1 MSNSINLG
9 KVAGSAWYTGAATT
23 SSAIHTAVPTARI
36 GDLYLSS
43 GDNTYWQ
50 KQSETAWEKKGS
62 LFPKTVVMTEEA
74 FSAALIGNTLEN
86 DTLYLVEG
94 ETTGQINFIA
104 SAGNITYDNSTS
116 GLNANNVQA
125 AIDEVKSKL
134 FSGSYNDLKDKPTSG
149 DVTYNNATSGLTSN
163 NVQGAIDEIKGMLF
177 SGVYDDLSN
186 KPSAGNIP
194 FDNTLSGL
202 NASDVQTAINRLK
215 EMIFSGSYNDL
226 TDKPSELTKDALL
239 TLLLLTNEQLTKLI
253 AFADKITVDS
263 TGVTVGGVLKATTF
277 DTTN

>member
-134 FSGSYNDLKDKPTSG
+134 FSGSYNDL
-149 DVTYNNATSGLTSN
+149 
-163 NVQGAIDEIKGMLF
+163 
-177 SGVYDDLSN
+177 
-186 KPSAGNIP
+186 
-194 FDNTLSGL
+194 
-202 NASDVQTAINRLK
+202 
-215 EMIFSGSYNDL
+215 
-226 TDKPSELTKDALL
+226 TDKPSELTKEALL

-253 AFADKITVDS
+253 AFANKITVDS

>member
-9 KVAGSAWYTGAATT
+9 KVAGSAWYTGAATS
-23 SSAIHTAVPTARI
+23 SSAIHTAVPAARI

-116 GLNANNVQA
+116 GLNANNVQS

-134 FSGSYNDLKDKPTSG
+134 FSGSYNDL
-149 DVTYNNATSGLTSN
+149 
-163 NVQGAIDEIKGMLF
+163 I
-177 SGVYDDLSN
+177 
-186 KPSAGNIP
+186 
-194 FDNTLSGL
+194 
-202 NASDVQTAINRLK
+202 
-215 EMIFSGSYNDL
+215 
-226 TDKPSELTKDALL
+226 DKPSELTKEALL

-253 AFADKITVDS
+253 AFANKITVDS

>member
-9 KVAGSAWYTGAATT
+9 KVTGSAWYTGAATT

-134 FSGSYNDLKDKPTSG
+134 FSGSYNDL
-149 DVTYNNATSGLTSN
+149 
-163 NVQGAIDEIKGMLF
+163 
-177 SGVYDDLSN
+177 
-186 KPSAGNIP
+186 
-194 FDNTLSGL
+194 
-202 NASDVQTAINRLK
+202 
-215 EMIFSGSYNDL
+215 

-253 AFADKITVDS
+253 AFANKITVDS
-263 TGVTVGGVLKATTF
+263 TGVTVVGVLKATTF

>member
-9 KVAGSAWYTGAATT
+9 KVTGSAWYTGAATS

-50 KQSETAWEKKGS
+50 KQSETTWEKKGS
-62 LFPKTVVMTEEA
+62 LFPKTVVMTEAA

-134 FSGSYNDLKDKPTSG
+134 FSGSYNDL
-149 DVTYNNATSGLTSN
+149 
-163 NVQGAIDEIKGMLF
+163 
-177 SGVYDDLSN
+177 
-186 KPSAGNIP
+186 
-194 FDNTLSGL
+194 
-202 NASDVQTAINRLK
+202 
-215 EMIFSGSYNDL
+215 
-226 TDKPSELTKDALL
+226 TDKPSELTKEALL
-239 TLLLLTNEQLTKLI
+239 TLLLLTNDQLTKLI
-253 AFADKITVDS
+253 AFANKITVDS

>member
-9 KVAGSAWYTGAATT
+9 KVTGSAWYTGAATT

-62 LFPKTVVMTEEA
+62 LFPKTVVMTEAA

-134 FSGSYNDLKDKPTSG
+134 FSGSYNDL
-149 DVTYNNATSGLTSN
+149 
-163 NVQGAIDEIKGMLF
+163 
-177 SGVYDDLSN
+177 
-186 KPSAGNIP
+186 
-194 FDNTLSGL
+194 
-202 NASDVQTAINRLK
+202 
-215 EMIFSGSYNDL
+215 
-226 TDKPSELTKDALL
+226 TDKPSELTKEALL
-239 TLLLLTNEQLTKLI
+239 TLLLLTNDQLTKLI
-253 AFADKITVDS
+253 AFANKITVDS

>member
-9 KVAGSAWYTGAATT
+9 KVTGSAWYTGAATT
-23 SSAIHTAVPTARI
+23 SSAIHTAVPAARI

-134 FSGSYNDLKDKPTSG
+134 FSGSYNDL
-149 DVTYNNATSGLTSN
+149 
-163 NVQGAIDEIKGMLF
+163 
-177 SGVYDDLSN
+177 
-186 KPSAGNIP
+186 
-194 FDNTLSGL
+194 
-202 NASDVQTAINRLK
+202 
-215 EMIFSGSYNDL
+215 
-226 TDKPSELTKDALL
+226 TDKPSELTKEALL

-253 AFADKITVDS
+253 AFANKITVDS

>member
-86 DTLYLVEG
+86 DMLYLVEG

-134 FSGSYNDLKDKPTSG
+134 FSGSYNDL
-149 DVTYNNATSGLTSN
+149 
-163 NVQGAIDEIKGMLF
+163 
-177 SGVYDDLSN
+177 
-186 KPSAGNIP
+186 
-194 FDNTLSGL
+194 
-202 NASDVQTAINRLK
+202 
-215 EMIFSGSYNDL
+215 
-226 TDKPSELTKDALL
+226 TDKPSELTKEALL

-253 AFADKITVDS
+253 AFANKITVDS

>member
-9 KVAGSAWYTGAATT
+9 KVTGSAWYTGAATT

-62 LFPKTVVMTEEA
+62 LFPKTVVMTEVA
-74 FSAALIGNTLEN
+74 FSTALLGNTLEN

-116 GLNANNVQA
+116 GLNANNVQS

-134 FSGSYNDLKDKPTSG
+134 FSGSYNDL
-149 DVTYNNATSGLTSN
+149 
-163 NVQGAIDEIKGMLF
+163 
-177 SGVYDDLSN
+177 
-186 KPSAGNIP
+186 
-194 FDNTLSGL
+194 
-202 NASDVQTAINRLK
+202 
-215 EMIFSGSYNDL
+215 
-226 TDKPSELTKDALL
+226 TDKPSELTKEALL

-253 AFADKITVDS
+253 AFANKITVDS

>member
-62 LFPKTVVMTEEA
+62 LFPKTVVMTEVA
-74 FSAALIGNTLEN
+74 FSTALLGNTLEN

-116 GLNANNVQA
+116 GLNANNVQS

-134 FSGSYNDLKDKPTSG
+134 FSGSYNDL
-149 DVTYNNATSGLTSN
+149 
-163 NVQGAIDEIKGMLF
+163 
-177 SGVYDDLSN
+177 
-186 KPSAGNIP
+186 
-194 FDNTLSGL
+194 
-202 NASDVQTAINRLK
+202 
-215 EMIFSGSYNDL
+215 
-226 TDKPSELTKDALL
+226 TDKPSELTKEALL

-253 AFADKITVDS
+253 AFANKITVDS

>member
-9 KVAGSAWYTGAATT
+9 KVAGSAWYTGAAAT

-116 GLNANNVQA
+116 GLNANNVQS

-134 FSGSYNDLKDKPTSG
+134 FSGSYNDL
-149 DVTYNNATSGLTSN
+149 
-163 NVQGAIDEIKGMLF
+163 
-177 SGVYDDLSN
+177 
-186 KPSAGNIP
+186 
-194 FDNTLSGL
+194 
-202 NASDVQTAINRLK
+202 
-215 EMIFSGSYNDL
+215 
-226 TDKPSELTKDALL
+226 TDKPSELTKEALL

-253 AFADKITVDS
+253 AFANKITVDS

>member
-9 KVAGSAWYTGAATT
+9 KVTGSAWYTGAATT

-62 LFPKTVVMTEEA
+62 LFPKTVVMTEVA
-74 FSAALIGNTLEN
+74 FSTALLGNTLEN

-134 FSGSYNDLKDKPTSG
+134 FSGSYNDLTH
-149 DVTYNNATSGLTSN
+149 
-163 NVQGAIDEIKGMLF
+163 
-177 SGVYDDLSN
+177 
-186 KPSAGNIP
+186 
-194 FDNTLSGL
+194 
-202 NASDVQTAINRLK
+202 
-215 EMIFSGSYNDL
+215 
-226 TDKPSELTKDALL
+226 KPSELTKDALL

-253 AFADKITVDS
+253 AFANKITVDS

>member
-62 LFPKTVVMTEEA
+62 LFPKTVVMTEA
-74 FSAALIGNTLEN
+74 DFSAALIGNTLEN

-116 GLNANNVQA
+116 GLNANNVQS

-134 FSGSYNDLKDKPTSG
+134 FSGSYNDL
-149 DVTYNNATSGLTSN
+149 
-163 NVQGAIDEIKGMLF
+163 
-177 SGVYDDLSN
+177 
-186 KPSAGNIP
+186 
-194 FDNTLSGL
+194 
-202 NASDVQTAINRLK
+202 
-215 EMIFSGSYNDL
+215 
-226 TDKPSELTKDALL
+226 TDKPSELTKEALL

-253 AFADKITVDS
+253 AFANKITVDS

>member
-9 KVAGSAWYTGAATT
+9 KVAGSAWYTGAATS

-62 LFPKTVVMTEEA
+62 LFPKTVVMTEAA

-134 FSGSYNDLKDKPTSG
+134 FSGSYNDL
-149 DVTYNNATSGLTSN
+149 
-163 NVQGAIDEIKGMLF
+163 
-177 SGVYDDLSN
+177 
-186 KPSAGNIP
+186 
-194 FDNTLSGL
+194 
-202 NASDVQTAINRLK
+202 
-215 EMIFSGSYNDL
+215 
-226 TDKPSELTKDALL
+226 TDKPSELTKEALL
-239 TLLLLTNEQLTKLI
+239 TLLLLTNDQLTKLI
-253 AFADKITVDS
+253 AFANKITVDS

>member
-134 FSGSYNDLKDKPTSG
+134 FSGSYNDL
-149 DVTYNNATSGLTSN
+149 
-163 NVQGAIDEIKGMLF
+163 
-177 SGVYDDLSN
+177 
-186 KPSAGNIP
+186 
-194 FDNTLSGL
+194 
-202 NASDVQTAINRLK
+202 
-215 EMIFSGSYNDL
+215 
-226 TDKPSELTKDALL
+226 TDKPSELTKEALL

>member
-134 FSGSYNDLKDKPTSG
+134 FSGSYNDL
-149 DVTYNNATSGLTSN
+149 
-163 NVQGAIDEIKGMLF
+163 
-177 SGVYDDLSN
+177 
-186 KPSAGNIP
+186 
-194 FDNTLSGL
+194 
-202 NASDVQTAINRLK
+202 
-215 EMIFSGSYNDL
+215 

-253 AFADKITVDS
+253 AFANKITVDS

>member
-9 KVAGSAWYTGAATT
+9 KVTGSAWYTGAATS
-23 SSAIHTAVPTARI
+23 SSAIHTAVPTARV

-62 LFPKTVVMTEEA
+62 LFPKTVVMTEAA

-134 FSGSYNDLKDKPTSG
+134 FSGSYNDL
-149 DVTYNNATSGLTSN
+149 
-163 NVQGAIDEIKGMLF
+163 
-177 SGVYDDLSN
+177 
-186 KPSAGNIP
+186 
-194 FDNTLSGL
+194 
-202 NASDVQTAINRLK
+202 
-215 EMIFSGSYNDL
+215 
-226 TDKPSELTKDALL
+226 TDKPSELTKEALL

-253 AFADKITVDS
+253 AFANKITVDS

>member
-9 KVAGSAWYTGAATT
+9 KVAGSAWYTGAAAT

-74 FSAALIGNTLEN
+74 FSAALIGNSLEN

-116 GLNANNVQA
+116 GLNANNVQS

-134 FSGSYNDLKDKPTSG
+134 FSGSYNDL
-149 DVTYNNATSGLTSN
+149 
-163 NVQGAIDEIKGMLF
+163 
-177 SGVYDDLSN
+177 
-186 KPSAGNIP
+186 
-194 FDNTLSGL
+194 
-202 NASDVQTAINRLK
+202 
-215 EMIFSGSYNDL
+215 
-226 TDKPSELTKDALL
+226 TDKPSELTKEALL

-253 AFADKITVDS
+253 AFANKITVDS

>member
-62 LFPKTVVMTEEA
+62 LFPKTVVMTEAA
-74 FSAALIGNTLEN
+74 FSTALIENTLEN

-134 FSGSYNDLKDKPTSG
+134 FSGSYNDL
-149 DVTYNNATSGLTSN
+149 
-163 NVQGAIDEIKGMLF
+163 
-177 SGVYDDLSN
+177 
-186 KPSAGNIP
+186 
-194 FDNTLSGL
+194 
-202 NASDVQTAINRLK
+202 
-215 EMIFSGSYNDL
+215 
-226 TDKPSELTKDALL
+226 TDKPSELTKEALL

-253 AFADKITVDS
+253 AFANKITVDS

>member
-9 KVAGSAWYTGAATT
+9 KVAGSAWYTGAATS

-94 ETTGQINFIA
+94 KTTGQINFIA

-116 GLNANNVQA
+116 GLNANNVQS

-134 FSGSYNDLKDKPTSG
+134 FSGSYNDL
-149 DVTYNNATSGLTSN
+149 
-163 NVQGAIDEIKGMLF
+163 
-177 SGVYDDLSN
+177 
-186 KPSAGNIP
+186 
-194 FDNTLSGL
+194 
-202 NASDVQTAINRLK
+202 
-215 EMIFSGSYNDL
+215 
-226 TDKPSELTKDALL
+226 TDKPSELTKEALL

-253 AFADKITVDS
+253 AFANKITVDS

>member
-9 KVAGSAWYTGAATT
+9 KVAGSAWYTGAAAS

-134 FSGSYNDLKDKPTSG
+134 FSGSYNDL
-149 DVTYNNATSGLTSN
+149 
-163 NVQGAIDEIKGMLF
+163 
-177 SGVYDDLSN
+177 
-186 KPSAGNIP
+186 
-194 FDNTLSGL
+194 
-202 NASDVQTAINRLK
+202 
-215 EMIFSGSYNDL
+215 
-226 TDKPSELTKDALL
+226 TDKPSELTKEALL

-253 AFADKITVDS
+253 AFANKITVDS

>member
-104 SAGNITYDNSTS
+104 SAENITYDNSTS

-134 FSGSYNDLKDKPTSG
+134 FSGSYNDL
-149 DVTYNNATSGLTSN
+149 
-163 NVQGAIDEIKGMLF
+163 
-177 SGVYDDLSN
+177 
-186 KPSAGNIP
+186 
-194 FDNTLSGL
+194 
-202 NASDVQTAINRLK
+202 
-215 EMIFSGSYNDL
+215 
-226 TDKPSELTKDALL
+226 TDKPSELTKEALL

-253 AFADKITVDS
+253 AFANKITVDS

>member
-23 SSAIHTAVPTARI
+23 SSAIHTAVPAARI

-62 LFPKTVVMTEEA
+62 LFPKTVVMTEAA

-116 GLNANNVQA
+116 GLNANNVQS

-134 FSGSYNDLKDKPTSG
+134 FSGSYNDL
-149 DVTYNNATSGLTSN
+149 
-163 NVQGAIDEIKGMLF
+163 
-177 SGVYDDLSN
+177 
-186 KPSAGNIP
+186 
-194 FDNTLSGL
+194 
-202 NASDVQTAINRLK
+202 
-215 EMIFSGSYNDL
+215 
-226 TDKPSELTKDALL
+226 TDKPSELTKEALL

-253 AFADKITVDS
+253 AFANKITVDS

>member
-9 KVAGSAWYTGAATT
+9 KVAGSAWYTGAATS

-94 ETTGQINFIA
+94 ETNGQINFIA

-134 FSGSYNDLKDKPTSG
+134 FSGSYNDL
-149 DVTYNNATSGLTSN
+149 
-163 NVQGAIDEIKGMLF
+163 
-177 SGVYDDLSN
+177 
-186 KPSAGNIP
+186 
-194 FDNTLSGL
+194 
-202 NASDVQTAINRLK
+202 
-215 EMIFSGSYNDL
+215 

-253 AFADKITVDS
+253 AFANKITVDS

>member
-62 LFPKTVVMTEEA
+62 LFPKTVVMTEAA

-134 FSGSYNDLKDKPTSG
+134 FSGSYNDL
-149 DVTYNNATSGLTSN
+149 
-163 NVQGAIDEIKGMLF
+163 
-177 SGVYDDLSN
+177 
-186 KPSAGNIP
+186 
-194 FDNTLSGL
+194 
-202 NASDVQTAINRLK
+202 
-215 EMIFSGSYNDL
+215 
-226 TDKPSELTKDALL
+226 TDKPSELTKEALL

-253 AFADKITVDS
+253 AFANKITIDS

>member
-9 KVAGSAWYTGAATT
+9 KVAGSAWYTGAATS

-62 LFPKTVVMTEEA
+62 LFPKTVVMTEVA
-74 FSAALIGNTLEN
+74 FSTALLGNTLEN

-116 GLNANNVQA
+116 GLNANNVQS

-134 FSGSYNDLKDKPTSG
+134 FSGSYNDL
-149 DVTYNNATSGLTSN
+149 
-163 NVQGAIDEIKGMLF
+163 
-177 SGVYDDLSN
+177 
-186 KPSAGNIP
+186 
-194 FDNTLSGL
+194 
-202 NASDVQTAINRLK
+202 
-215 EMIFSGSYNDL
+215 
-226 TDKPSELTKDALL
+226 TDKPSELTKEALL

-253 AFADKITVDS
+253 AFANKITVDS

>member
-116 GLNANNVQA
+116 GLNANNVQS

-134 FSGSYNDLKDKPTSG
+134 FSGSYNDL
-149 DVTYNNATSGLTSN
+149 
-163 NVQGAIDEIKGMLF
+163 
-177 SGVYDDLSN
+177 
-186 KPSAGNIP
+186 
-194 FDNTLSGL
+194 
-202 NASDVQTAINRLK
+202 
-215 EMIFSGSYNDL
+215 
-226 TDKPSELTKDALL
+226 TDKPSELTKEALL

-253 AFADKITVDS
+253 AFANKITVDS

>member
-9 KVAGSAWYTGAATT
+9 KVTGSAWYTGAATT

-62 LFPKTVVMTEEA
+62 LFPKTVVMTEVA
-74 FSAALIGNTLEN
+74 FSTALLGNTLEN

-134 FSGSYNDLKDKPTSG
+134 FSGSYNDL
-149 DVTYNNATSGLTSN
+149 
-163 NVQGAIDEIKGMLF
+163 
-177 SGVYDDLSN
+177 
-186 KPSAGNIP
+186 
-194 FDNTLSGL
+194 
-202 NASDVQTAINRLK
+202 
-215 EMIFSGSYNDL
+215 
-226 TDKPSELTKDALL
+226 TDKPSELTKEALL

-253 AFADKITVDS
+253 AFANKITVDS

>member
-50 KQSETAWEKKGS
+50 KQSETAWEKKSS
-62 LFPKTVVMTEEA
+62 LFPKTVVMTEAA

-116 GLNANNVQA
+116 GLNANNVQS

-134 FSGSYNDLKDKPTSG
+134 FSGSYNDL
-149 DVTYNNATSGLTSN
+149 
-163 NVQGAIDEIKGMLF
+163 
-177 SGVYDDLSN
+177 
-186 KPSAGNIP
+186 
-194 FDNTLSGL
+194 
-202 NASDVQTAINRLK
+202 
-215 EMIFSGSYNDL
+215 
-226 TDKPSELTKDALL
+226 TDKPSELTKEALL

-253 AFADKITVDS
+253 AFANKITVDS

>member
-9 KVAGSAWYTGAATT
+9 KVTGSAWYTGAATT
-23 SSAIHTAVPTARI
+23 SSAIHTAVPAARI

-50 KQSETAWEKKGS
+50 KQSETAWEKKGL
-62 LFPKTVVMTEEA
+62 LFPKTVVMTEAA
-74 FSAALIGNTLEN
+74 FSTALIGNTLEN
-86 DTLYLVEG
+86 DVLYLVEG

-104 SAGNITYDNSTS
+104 SAGNITYDNSAS
-116 GLNANNVQA
+116 GLNASNVQS

-134 FSGSYNDLKDKPTSG
+134 FSGSYNDL
-149 DVTYNNATSGLTSN
+149 
-163 NVQGAIDEIKGMLF
+163 
-177 SGVYDDLSN
+177 
-186 KPSAGNIP
+186 
-194 FDNTLSGL
+194 
-202 NASDVQTAINRLK
+202 
-215 EMIFSGSYNDL
+215 
-226 TDKPSELTKDALL
+226 TDKPSELTKEALL

-277 DTTN
+277 DTIN

>member
-9 KVAGSAWYTGAATT
+9 KVAGSAWYTGAATS
-23 SSAIHTAVPTARI
+23 SSAIHTAVPAARI

-74 FSAALIGNTLEN
+74 FSAALLGNTLEN

-134 FSGSYNDLKDKPTSG
+134 FSGSYNDL
-149 DVTYNNATSGLTSN
+149 
-163 NVQGAIDEIKGMLF
+163 
-177 SGVYDDLSN
+177 
-186 KPSAGNIP
+186 
-194 FDNTLSGL
+194 
-202 NASDVQTAINRLK
+202 
-215 EMIFSGSYNDL
+215 
-226 TDKPSELTKDALL
+226 TDKPSELTKEALL

-253 AFADKITVDS
+253 AFANKITVDS

>member
-9 KVAGSAWYTGAATT
+9 KVTGSAWYTGAVTS
-23 SSAIHTAVPTARI
+23 SSAIHTAFPAARI

-62 LFPKTVVMTEEA
+62 LFPKTVVMTEA
-74 FSAALIGNTLEN
+74 DFSAALTGNTLEN

-125 AIDEVKSKL
+125 AIDE
-134 FSGSYNDLKDKPTSG
+134 
-149 DVTYNNATSGLTSN
+149 
-163 NVQGAIDEIKGMLF
+163 I
-177 SGVYDDLSN
+177 
-186 KPSAGNIP
+186 
-194 FDNTLSGL
+194 
-202 NASDVQTAINRLK
+202 
-215 EMIFSGSYNDL
+215 
-226 TDKPSELTKDALL
+226 SELLL
-239 TLLLLTNEQLTKLI
+239 TLSNEQLTKLI
-253 AFADKITVDS
+253 AFANKISIDS
-263 TGVTVGGVLKATTF
+263 TGVTFDGLLTATAF
-277 DTTN
+277 DTIN

>member
-9 KVAGSAWYTGAATT
+9 KVAGSAWYTGAATS

-62 LFPKTVVMTEEA
+62 LFPKTVVMTEAA

-134 FSGSYNDLKDKPTSG
+134 FSGSYNDL
-149 DVTYNNATSGLTSN
+149 
-163 NVQGAIDEIKGMLF
+163 
-177 SGVYDDLSN
+177 
-186 KPSAGNIP
+186 
-194 FDNTLSGL
+194 
-202 NASDVQTAINRLK
+202 
-215 EMIFSGSYNDL
+215 
-226 TDKPSELTKDALL
+226 TDKPSELTKEALL

-253 AFADKITVDS
+253 AFANKITVDS

>member
-9 KVAGSAWYTGAATT
+9 KVAGSAWYTGAAT
-23 SSAIHTAVPTARI
+23 SSSTIHTAVPTARI

-62 LFPKTVVMTEEA
+62 LFPKTVVMTEAA

-116 GLNANNVQA
+116 GLNANNVQ
-125 AIDEVKSKL
+125 S
-134 FSGSYNDLKDKPTSG
+134 
-149 DVTYNNATSGLTSN
+149 
-163 NVQGAIDEIKGMLF
+163 AIDEIKSKL
-177 SGVYDDLSN
+177 
-186 KPSAGNIP
+186 
-194 FDNTLSGL
+194 
-202 NASDVQTAINRLK
+202 
-215 EMIFSGSYNDL
+215 FSGSYNDL
-226 TDKPSELTKDALL
+226 TDKPSELTKEALL

-253 AFADKITVDS
+253 DFADKITIDS
-263 TGVTVGGVLKATTF
+263 TGVTIGGVLKATTF

>member
-94 ETTGQINFIA
+94 ETNGQINFIA

-134 FSGSYNDLKDKPTSG
+134 FSGSYNDL
-149 DVTYNNATSGLTSN
+149 
-163 NVQGAIDEIKGMLF
+163 
-177 SGVYDDLSN
+177 
-186 KPSAGNIP
+186 
-194 FDNTLSGL
+194 
-202 NASDVQTAINRLK
+202 
-215 EMIFSGSYNDL
+215 
-226 TDKPSELTKDALL
+226 TDKPSELTKEALL

-253 AFADKITVDS
+253 AFANKITVDS

>member
-9 KVAGSAWYTGAATT
+9 KVAGSAWYTGAATS

-62 LFPKTVVMTEEA
+62 LFPKTVVMTEAA
-74 FSAALIGNTLEN
+74 FSTALLGNTLEN

-134 FSGSYNDLKDKPTSG
+134 FSGSYNDL
-149 DVTYNNATSGLTSN
+149 
-163 NVQGAIDEIKGMLF
+163 
-177 SGVYDDLSN
+177 
-186 KPSAGNIP
+186 
-194 FDNTLSGL
+194 
-202 NASDVQTAINRLK
+202 
-215 EMIFSGSYNDL
+215 

-253 AFADKITVDS
+253 AFANKITVDS

>member
-9 KVAGSAWYTGAATT
+9 KVAGSAWYTGAAAT

-62 LFPKTVVMTEEA
+62 LFPKTVVMTEAA

-104 SAGNITYDNSTS
+104 SAGNINYDNSTS
-116 GLNANNVQA
+116 GLNANNVQS

-134 FSGSYNDLKDKPTSG
+134 FSGSYNDL
-149 DVTYNNATSGLTSN
+149 
-163 NVQGAIDEIKGMLF
+163 
-177 SGVYDDLSN
+177 
-186 KPSAGNIP
+186 
-194 FDNTLSGL
+194 
-202 NASDVQTAINRLK
+202 
-215 EMIFSGSYNDL
+215 
-226 TDKPSELTKDALL
+226 TDKPSELTKEALL
-239 TLLLLTNEQLTKLI
+239 TLLLLTSEQLTKLI
-253 AFADKITVDS
+253 AFANKITVDS

>member
-62 LFPKTVVMTEEA
+62 LFPKTVVMTEAA

-116 GLNANNVQA
+116 GLNANNVQS

-134 FSGSYNDLKDKPTSG
+134 FSGSYNDL
-149 DVTYNNATSGLTSN
+149 
-163 NVQGAIDEIKGMLF
+163 
-177 SGVYDDLSN
+177 
-186 KPSAGNIP
+186 
-194 FDNTLSGL
+194 
-202 NASDVQTAINRLK
+202 
-215 EMIFSGSYNDL
+215 
-226 TDKPSELTKDALL
+226 TDKPSELTKEALL

-253 AFADKITVDS
+253 AFANKITVDS

>member
-9 KVAGSAWYTGAATT
+9 KVAGSAWYTGAATS

-62 LFPKTVVMTEEA
+62 LFPKTVVMTEAA
-74 FSAALIGNTLEN
+74 FSTALLGNTLEN
-86 DTLYLVEG
+86 DVLYLVEG
-94 ETTGQINFIA
+94 ETPGQINFIA

-116 GLNANNVQA
+116 GLNANNVQS

-134 FSGSYNDLKDKPTSG
+134 FSGSYNDL
-149 DVTYNNATSGLTSN
+149 
-163 NVQGAIDEIKGMLF
+163 
-177 SGVYDDLSN
+177 
-186 KPSAGNIP
+186 
-194 FDNTLSGL
+194 
-202 NASDVQTAINRLK
+202 
-215 EMIFSGSYNDL
+215 
-226 TDKPSELTKDALL
+226 TDKPSELTKEALL

-253 AFADKITVDS
+253 AFANKITIDS

>member
-9 KVAGSAWYTGAATT
+9 KVAGSAWYTGAATS
-23 SSAIHTAVPTARI
+23 SSAIHTAVPAARI

-116 GLNANNVQA
+116 GLNANNVQS

-134 FSGSYNDLKDKPTSG
+134 FSGSYS
-149 DVTYNNATSGLTSN
+149 
-163 NVQGAIDEIKGMLF
+163 
-177 SGVYDDLSN
+177 
-186 KPSAGNIP
+186 
-194 FDNTLSGL
+194 
-202 NASDVQTAINRLK
+202 
-215 EMIFSGSYNDL
+215 DL
-226 TDKPSELTKDALL
+226 TDKPSELTKEALL

-253 AFADKITVDS
+253 AFANKITVDS

>member
-9 KVAGSAWYTGAATT
+9 KVAGSVWYTGAATT

-134 FSGSYNDLKDKPTSG
+134 FSGSYNDL
-149 DVTYNNATSGLTSN
+149 
-163 NVQGAIDEIKGMLF
+163 
-177 SGVYDDLSN
+177 
-186 KPSAGNIP
+186 
-194 FDNTLSGL
+194 
-202 NASDVQTAINRLK
+202 
-215 EMIFSGSYNDL
+215 
-226 TDKPSELTKDALL
+226 TDKPSELTKEALL

-253 AFADKITVDS
+253 AFANKITVDS